1 MARPRNPRRRLPGI
15 FSIRAMSVEERGQ
28 LAVALHYDKKGA
40 PRVVA
45 KGKGSIGEKIIEVA
59 KAHDIPIEENEVLA
73 GALSKVELGDE
84 IPPELYK
91 AVAEVLV
98 FVLRL
103 SGRIR

>member
-1 MARPRNPRRRLPGI
+1 MR
-15 FSIRAMSVEERGQ
+15 VEMPNQ
-28 LAVALHYDKKGA
+28 LAVALHYDKTGA

-45 KGKGSIGEKIIEVA
+45 KGSGSVGEKIIELA

-73 GALSKVELGDE
+73 GALANVELGDE
-84 IPPELYK
+84 IPVELYK

>member
-1 MARPRNPRRRLPGI
+1 
-15 FSIRAMSVEERGQ
+15 MSVEARNSF
-28 LAVALHYDKKGA
+28 AVALHYDKTGA

-45 KGKGSIGEKIIEVA
+45 KGRGSLGEKIIEVA

-73 GALSKVELGDE
+73 GALSNVELGDE
-84 IPPELYK
+84 IPAELYK

>member
-1 MARPRNPRRRLPGI
+1 
-15 FSIRAMSVEERGQ
+15 MSGEVKNQ
-28 LAVALHYDKKGA
+28 LAVALHYDRTGA

-45 KGKGSIGEKIIEVA
+45 KGRGSIGAKIVEVA

-73 GALSKVELGDE
+73 GALSNVELGDE
-84 IPPELYK
+84 IPEDLYK
-91 AVAEVLV
+91 AVAEVLI

>member
-1 MARPRNPRRRLPGI
+1 
-15 FSIRAMSVEERGQ
+15 MSVETRSQ

-45 KGKGSIGEKIIEVA
+45 KGRGSIGEKIIEVA
-59 KAHDIPIEENEVLA
+59 KAHDIPIEENDVLA

-103 SGRIR
+103 SGRIH

>member
-1 MARPRNPRRRLPGI
+1 
-15 FSIRAMSVEERGQ
+15 MSVELRNQ

-45 KGKGSIGEKIIEVA
+45 KGKGTIGAKIIELA

-73 GALSKVELGDE
+73 GALSHVEIGDE
-84 IPPELYK
+84 IPEELYK
-91 AVAEVLV
+91 AVAEVLI

-103 SGRIR
+103 TGRIR